1 MTDGGREDR
10 EAATKGEGKESV
22 RSRLHGLPTPVVRY
36 FRRFV
41 RFLPLA
47 VHLTLTSVPYR
58 PTGPRRAASGLRREG
73 TEGRVSGRSLT
84 SFVLSAARS
93 PLISS
98 RRRLGSLRSCSPPS
112 FVTSCLTPPGFAL
125 RHVRRECDTERRKGE
140 GME

>member
-84 SFVLSAARS
+84 SFVLSSGPLLSGLVSHFTRS
-93 PLISS
+93 LPF
-98 RRRLGSLRSCSPPS
+98 RNEP
-112 FVTSCLTPPGFAL
+112 
-125 RHVRRECDTERRKGE
+125 
-140 GME
+140 

>member
-73 TEGRVSGRSLT
+73 TEGRVSGRRWERHET
-84 SFVLSAARS
+84 R
-93 PLISS
+93 
-98 RRRLGSLRSCSPPS
+98 SLRSLRVSLVALPSLRAGNRAGRVACLSP
-112 FVTSCLTPPGFAL
+112 FVTYSPVSPSATS
-125 RHVRRECDTERRKGE
+125 
-140 GME
+140 